1 MSTENTTVFK
11 KENLDQCLKELAKE
25 YKRLVKNMP
34 AEIVLVGG
42 AAILENYGF
51 RDMTTDVDAV
61 IEASSAMRD
70 AIRTV
75 GDRLGLPY
83 GWLNADFKNTGSY
96 TPRLRQYSTHYRTF
110 SNILEIR
117 TVSAEYLI
125 AMKLRSGRKYK
136 NDLSDVI
143 GILAE
148 HEQRGTPLTWEQIDR
163 AAHDLYDGWDAFP
176 ADSVRFIQDALRDRN
191 YAQAYDT
198 IRAGERSAKELLV
211 DFQEE
216 YPDTLKQENVNSVL
230 QSLERLKK
238 QRNDPER

>member
-163 AAHDLYDGWDAFP
+163 AVYDLYDGWDSFP

-230 QSLERLKK
+230 QSLECLKK
-238 QRNDPER
+238 QRIDPER

>member
-25 YKRLVKNMP
+25 YKRLVRKQMP
-34 AEIVLVGG
+34 AEIILVGG

-61 IEASSAMRD
+61 IETASAMKD
-70 AIRTV
+70 A
-75 GDRLGLPY
+75 
-83 GWLNADFKNTGSY
+83 
-96 TPRLRQYSTHYRTF
+96 
-110 SNILEIR
+110 
-117 TVSAEYLI
+117 
-125 AMKLRSGRKYK
+125 
-136 NDLSDVI
+136 
-143 GILAE
+143 
-148 HEQRGTPLTWEQIDR
+148 
-163 AAHDLYDGWDAFP
+163 
-176 ADSVRFIQDALRDRN
+176 
-191 YAQAYDT
+191 

-238 QRNDPER
+238 KRDDPE